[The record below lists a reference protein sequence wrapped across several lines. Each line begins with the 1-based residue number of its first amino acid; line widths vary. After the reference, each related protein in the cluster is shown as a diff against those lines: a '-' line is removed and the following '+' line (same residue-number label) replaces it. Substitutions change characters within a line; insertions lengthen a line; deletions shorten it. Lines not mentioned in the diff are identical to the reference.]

1 MISSVR
7 MRAALRYLHS
17 PDIPDLASF
26 QPTEADNFGF
36 LLQILVGPQEGVG
49 EESFDVMVCTPRWLI
64 ENHSPE
70 DILAGRHML
79 IMFQYDYRRLER
91 FIQARITTVSGE
103 SWQDIANQ
111 LARLAHWEFE
121 GYRAQ

>member
-1 MISSVR
+1 

-26 QPTEADNFGF
+26 QPTEVDNFGF

-70 DILAGRHML
+70 DILACRHML

-91 FIQARITTVSGE
+91 FIQARIATVSGE
-103 SWQDIANQ
+103 SWHDIANQ
-111 LARLAHWEFE
+111 LAKLAHWEFE
-121 GYRAQ
+121 DYRAQ